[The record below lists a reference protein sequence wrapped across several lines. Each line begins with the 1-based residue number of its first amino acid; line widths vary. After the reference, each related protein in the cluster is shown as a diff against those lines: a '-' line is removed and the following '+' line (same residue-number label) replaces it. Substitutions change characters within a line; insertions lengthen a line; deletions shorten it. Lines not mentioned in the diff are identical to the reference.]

1 MYTYLNTIIK
11 KLPSNLTT
19 KSLDSYQAFPFY
31 FQKRF
36 LSKFFE
42 NKMNWFESTFV
53 NSQSFI
59 KKNIKPTLHL
69 NLKNSIL
76 RSSYALNWSTGK

>member
-1 MYTYLNTIIK
+1 LYTYLNTIIK

-19 KSLDSYQAFPFY
+19 KSLDSYQKFPFY

-36 LSKFFE
+36 LNKLFE
-42 NKMNWFESTFV
+42 NKMNWFDSIFI

-59 KKNIKPTLHL
+59 KKNIKAVLTL

-76 RSSYALNWSTGK
+76 RNSYALNWSTGK